1 MVFSAIGPNLNPA
14 PPIEG
19 GARNFFAASHPIH
32 LHGHQFHVVDI
43 QFGEYNE
50 DGMLTRGNDA
60 IACGGTNVCTNPSW
74 VQGRDYS
81 MNRTGKIS
89 STAPRKD
96 TIFIP
101 AGGYVVVY
109 IQSDNPG
116 YWYLHC
122 HIEVHQLQGMAII
135 INEAEDEQF
144 PVPSGTDICGNFTW
158 SLDEF
163 YEALAATPGA
173 QNGGGDDDDDD
184 DIDRLALGL
193 GVGLGSGL
201 LLSLIVNVILFILFL
216 CCCCIKRDKYSLG
229 GA

>member
-1 MVFSAIGPNLNPA
+1 MFVLI
-14 PPIEG
+14 
-19 GARNFFAASHPIH
+19 HPGLREKVI
-32 LHGHQFHVVDI
+32 LLVGVVKSI
-43 QFGEYNE
+43 LQ
-50 DGMLTRGNDA
+50 LLA
-60 IACGGTNVCTNPSW
+60 
-74 VQGRDYS
+74 
-81 MNRTGKIS
+81 
-89 STAPRKD
+89 D

-101 AGGYVVVY
+101 AGDYVVVY

-163 YEALAATPGA
+163 YEALAATPGSR
-173 QNGGGDDDDDD
+173 QTVDDDDDD
-184 DIDRLALGL
+184 DIDALTLGL

-201 LLSLIVNVILFILFL
+201 LLSLIANVVLFILFL
-216 CCCCIKRDKYSLG
+216 CCCCLG
-229 GA
+229 YKQNKTSGA